1 MEHLAGKSVL
11 ITGGTGSFG
20 QACAK
25 YLLQHTPVEKVI
37 IFSRDEWKQWQMQQD
52 DPIFSHPKIRFFLGD
67 IRDLARL
74 KLAFRDV
81 HTVIHA
87 AALKQVPAA
96 EYNPTE
102 FVNTN
107 VIGAMNITTAAID
120 CRVERVLSLSTDK
133 AVNPI
138 NLYGATKLCSD
149 KLCIAA
155 NSYVGKSDFPK
166 FSIVRYGNVLK
177 SRGSLLPLWESFVN
191 QGATALPITD
201 MEMTRFWISLE
212 ESVKFVLSAFDRQE
226 GGEIFIPKSPSV
238 KISDLARALYP
249 TVDLEVVGVRPGE
262 KIHET
267 LISKDDART
276 TYEFDDHYRIIPAF
290 TYHKKERLLRSLE
303 ESKGL
308 VAPDFSLS
316 SNNNPQLI
324 TATKE
329 IKSLVC

>member
-1 MEHLAGKSVL
+1 MEYLSGKSIL

-25 YLLQHTPVEKVI
+25 YLLQSTPVEKVI

-81 HTVIHA
+81 HAVIHA

-120 CRVERVLSLSTDK
+120 CHVEQVLCLSTDK
-133 AVNPI
+133 AVNPL

-177 SRGSLLPLWESFVN
+177 SRGSLLPLWESLLN

-212 ESVKFVLSAFDRQE
+212 ESIQFVLSAFDRQG

-238 KISDLARALYP
+238 KIPDLARALYP
-249 TVDLEVVGVRPGE
+249 TIDLEVVGVRPGE

-290 TYHKKERLLRSLE
+290 TYHKKENLLRSLE
-303 ESKGL
+303 GSKGL
-308 VAPDFSLS
+308 VSPDFSLS

-324 TATKE
+324 SSMEE
-329 IKSLVC
+329 IKRLVC

>member
-1 MEHLAGKSVL
+1 MDYLSGKSVL

-20 QACAK
+20 QACTK

-37 IFSRDEWKQWQMQQD
+37 VFSRDEWKQWQMQQD

-74 KLAFRDV
+74 TLAFRDV
-81 HTVIHA
+81 HAVIHA

-96 EYNPTE
+96 EYNPSE

-120 CRVERVLSLSTDK
+120 CGVEQVLSLSTDK
-133 AVNPI
+133 AVNPL

-166 FSIVRYGNVLK
+166 FSVVRYGNVLK
-177 SRGSLLPLWESFVN
+177 SRGSLLPLWESLVQ
-191 QGATALPITD
+191 QGAKTLPITD

-212 ESVKFVLSAFDRQE
+212 ESVEFVLSALDKQG

-238 KISDLARALYP
+238 KVPDLARALYP
-249 TVDLEVVGVRPGE
+249 TIDLDVVGVRPGE

-276 TYEFDDHYRIIPAF
+276 TYEFDDHYRIVPAF
-290 TYHKKERLLRSLE
+290 TYHKKENLLRSIKK
-303 ESKGL
+303 SKGL

-316 SNNNPQLI
+316 SDNNPQLI
-324 TATKE
+324 TSLEE